1 MTNKKVA
8 IVTGGAKGIGRAIA
22 TALARDS
29 YRVVIAD
36 IDQVSAE
43 EIVKDIIGFNGT
55 ALAIKTD
62 VSKRI
67 EVHEMVKVVLS
78 RFGEIDVLINDA
90 GGALF
95 RRRPIEEVA
104 EEEWERVIDV
114 NLKGTFLCCQAVV
127 PQMKERRKGRI
138 VNISSVAGRTQ
149 SQVASI
155 DYSSAKAG
163 VLGLTRQLAKE
174 VAPYGIIVNAVCP
187 GVITSERVKEK
198 IESME
203 DKDEIMGAILLGR
216 AGTVEEIA
224 DLVCWLVSSK
234 CSFMTGATIDVNGG
248 KFMG

>member
-1 MTNKKVA
+1 MNEKVA

-22 TALARDS
+22 AALAKDS
-29 YRVVIAD
+29 YNVVIAD
-36 IDQVSAE
+36 VDQRSAE
-43 EIVKDIIGFNGT
+43 ETAKEVIQSGGI

-62 VSKRI
+62 VSNRI
-67 EVHEMVKVVLS
+67 EVQEMVKMVIS
-78 RFGEIDVLINDA
+78 RFSRIDILVNDA

-104 EEEWERVIDV
+104 EEEWDRVIDV

-127 PQMKERRKGRI
+127 TPMKERRRGRI
-138 VNISSVAGRTQ
+138 INISSIAGRTQ

-163 VLGLTRQLAKE
+163 ILGLTRQLAKE
-174 VAPYGIIVNAVCP
+174 LAPYGIIVNAVCP
-187 GVITSERVKEK
+187 GVITSERVKAK

-203 DKDEIMGAILLGR
+203 DKDEIMGAIPLGR
-216 AGTVEEIA
+216 TGTVEEIA
-224 DLVCWLVSSK
+224 DLVCWLASSN

-248 KFMG
+248 RFMG